1 MSGNPPPSGSNQNRL
16 YTRFITILKIIQ
28 FIGFFLTALFL
39 IVFFSFFGQILTI
52 GGLFGGELFG
62 IVFLGYLIYGVI
74 TCISIYVFTGGLI
87 AIIDLLSRI
96 ERNTR
101 P

>member
-1 MSGNPPPSGSNQNRL
+1 MSSNSTASNSNKNRL

-28 FIGFFLTALFL
+28 FIGYVIVVLSTLL
-39 IVFFSFFGQILTI
+39 IISRVPIAINGIPTHLGEVF
-52 GGLFGGELFG
+52 LFGG
-62 IVFLGYLIYGVI
+62 VI
-74 TCISIYVFTGGLI
+74 SCFSVYVVTQGLI

-101 P
+101 SE

>member
-1 MSGNPPPSGSNQNRL
+1 MSSNPPTNDSNQSRL

-28 FIGFFLTALFL
+28 ILGYFLGGLCSFILLSSIPIGSLSIGF
-39 IVFFSFFGQILTI
+39 IVFVVIAGAI
-52 GGLFGGELFG
+52 GTLISG
-62 IVFLGYLIYGVI
+62 IIVYII
-74 TCISIYVFTGGLI
+74 TQPLI

-101 P
+101 SQE

>member
-1 MSGNPPPSGSNQNRL
+1 MSSNQPPGGSNQNRL

-39 IVFFSFFGQILTI
+39 IVFFSFFGQNLTI
-52 GGLFGGELFG
+52 GGPFG
-62 IVFLGYLIYGVI
+62 IVFLAYLIYGVI
-74 TCISIYVFTGGLI
+74 TCISIYVFTGVLI

>member
-1 MSGNPPPSGSNQNRL
+1 MSSNPPAGGSNQNRL

-39 IVFFSFFGQILTI
+39 IVFFSFFGQNLII
-52 GGLFGGELFG
+52 AGPFG

-74 TCISIYVFTGGLI
+74 TCISIISIYVFTQVLI

>member
-1 MSGNPPPSGSNQNRL
+1 MSSNPPPSGSNQNRL

-28 FIGFFLTALFL
+28 FLGFFLTALFL
-39 IVFFSFFGQILTI
+39 IVFFSFFRQNLTI
-52 GGLFGGELFG
+52 GGGFG

-74 TCISIYVFTGGLI
+74 TCISIYVFTGVLI